1 MLEKRLLLPP
11 YESDLWHFWE
21 TACFQYFSCKKDL
34 ANNFLPIAL
43 EISTELP
50 SEEELVRWCGEPVKA
65 AILPTSLFLTN
76 KKGQEIIAD
85 NLNSTKLI
93 FICSFVYWKHQCI
106 SLAFLKK

>member
-1 MLEKRLLLPP
+1 MSEKGLLLPL
-11 YESDLWHFWE
+11 YESDLQHFCA

-34 ANNFLPIAL
+34 ANNSLPIAL

-76 KKGQEIIAD
+76 KKGQEI
-85 NLNSTKLI
+85 LLI
-93 FICSFVYWKHQCI
+93 T
-106 SLAFLKK
+106 